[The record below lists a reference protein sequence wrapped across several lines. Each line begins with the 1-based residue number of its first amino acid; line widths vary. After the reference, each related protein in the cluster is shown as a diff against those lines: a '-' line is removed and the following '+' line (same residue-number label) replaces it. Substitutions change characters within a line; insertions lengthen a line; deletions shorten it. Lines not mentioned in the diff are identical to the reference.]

1 MKKALLVTYDFP
13 PCSAP
18 GAAMRTEKLAQ
29 YLPEFGWDVAVLCR
43 DEGRAQNRGEPAAAR
58 PEVVRIRTPISPRL
72 SYQLGA
78 WVWARRMLPRAR
90 ALLREAR
97 PDLVYASGPPF
108 PHVLSAV
115 RLAGEAGIP
124 VVVDF
129 RDAWSLDPHSS
140 GGRIK
145 QAAKRGLCRW
155 VYPRFEQWIFESADA
170 IILNTPSMRR
180 AYAARFDRAEP
191 RLHLVPNGFDD
202 GDFQE
207 PVEIPPRERP
217 LLLYCGRLSSV
228 GGRSPEA
235 LLRGVRAV
243 IDAGRPIDL
252 LILGDDSAAL
262 RRYVRRFGLQGSVR
276 TRASLSNR
284 EAIRTMRA
292 ADILIVYQA
301 PSRSEVTPVA
311 GKTFEYLRSGRPILA
326 VVPPGDNA
334 DLVRRYA
341 AVYALV
347 TTEDPA
353 SVAAGIRDLLNRA
366 ARAVSTTPDP
376 EFLETYARRHIAER
390 VAAIFYAALDRHTAP

>member
-43 DEGRAQNRGEPAAAR
+43 DEGRAQTWGEQPGAL
-58 PEVVRIRTPISPRL
+58 PNVVRIRTPISPRL

-78 WVWARRMLPRAR
+78 WIWARRILPRAR
-90 ALLREAR
+90 ALLRQER
-97 PDLVYASGPPF
+97 PDLLYASGPPF
-108 PHVLSAV
+108 PHTLSAV
-115 RLAGEAGIP
+115 HLAGEAGIP

-129 RDAWSLDPHSS
+129 RDAWSLDPHLS

-155 VYPRFEQWIFESADA
+155 VYPCFEQWIFESADA
-170 IILNTPSMRR
+170 IITNTPSMRR
-180 AYAARFDRAEP
+180 AYAARFDRAEQ
-191 RLHLVPNGFDD
+191 RLHLIPNGFDD
-202 GDFQE
+202 TDFRE
-207 PVEIPPRERP
+207 PVDLPPHKRP

-243 IDAGRPIDL
+243 IDAGRLIDFV
-252 LILGDDSAAL
+252 ILGDDSEAL
-262 RRYVRRFGLQGSVR
+262 RRYVRRLGLQGSVR
-276 TRASLSNR
+276 TLASSSHR
-284 EAIRTMRA
+284 EAIRTMRE
-292 ADILIVYQA
+292 ADILVAYQA
-301 PSRSEVTPVA
+301 PSRTEVTPVA

-347 TTEDPA
+347 ITEDPA
-353 SVAAGIRDLLNRA
+353 SVAAGILDLLDRA
-366 ARAVSTTPDP
+366 ARAVSTTPAP
-376 EFLETYARRHIAER
+376 EFLETYSRRHIAER
-390 VAAIFYAALDRHTAP
+390 VAAIFHAVLARHAAP